1 MDLRQAWI
9 SLRDAERDGDE
20 AAIARAAGVLSE
32 LPDDVAERRMLA
44 EILGYAAGALI
55 KLGPGHLDA
64 AVALADRAVRL
75 DPDAKLAMSLP
86 IALALRS
93 AATTRLADL
102 DRSIAVGG
110 RLSADEAMLAVAT
123 TAMRAARGG
132 SLDELDA
139 AIDVGRRTVAGL
151 RRGAPARQ
159 VRAVSLGDALFAR
172 YLRTGDTAAFTEA
185 VRVVREATSARDRDI
200 RAYAMLRLGEFYLA
214 GPTSLPGFMLLF
226 QARQAERLSRP
237 VRMLRVRALHLL
249 GQVQRQRGDH
259 RRAVAA
265 FAEAAGLTDA
275 EPVQRAVN
283 ARLWGDTAAEAG
295 DHHEALAGYRA
306 ALDLLPWITS
316 WRADRTDREHTLS
329 AFVGLARDAA
339 AVALQI
345 GDPQAALVLLEQGR
359 GLLLEQ
365 LMSPR
370 ARLDE
375 LERVA
380 PRLAA
385 RLDTTIAAM
394 NEPAT
399 VGEDLTGRA
408 RLVRDL
414 DEVSAAIRGL
424 DGFTRWG
431 LPPLFADLEGV
442 ARDGPV
448 VVVNVAA
455 SRCDALILTAS
466 GMTALRLTELT
477 LADATAQAE
486 RLPDAD
492 NDVLRE
498 ILAWLWRTTVGPV
511 LGHSALRPLLDA
523 PTPPRLW
530 WVPTG
535 RLALLPLHAAGD
547 ALDLVVPSIAP
558 TVTALLHS
566 RTRPA
571 PAAEARMAVVV
582 VDQVPGLPTL
592 TGARRDARMLAD
604 RATRLDGLTVS
615 GPEGYGVV
623 HYACHAATDL
633 GSPSESH
640 LVLGPELRLSV
651 TDLTR
656 WHLRHAELA
665 FLAACGTIRTSGA
678 LADEAVHIAGGFLT
692 AGYGQ
697 VIATLWSVND
707 QLAHRVATHFYAGD
721 PLDAARALH
730 HAVTAIR
737 RHPTYGE
744 HPTAWAAYVHL
755 GR

>member
-9 SLRDAERDGDE
+9 SLRDAQRDGDE
-20 AAIARAAGVLSE
+20 ATIARAAEALAE

-75 DPDAKLAMSLP
+75 DPDAELAMSLP
-86 IALALRS
+86 LALALRS

-102 DRSIAVGG
+102 DRSIAVAG
-110 RLSADEAMLAVAT
+110 RLSTDEAMFAVAT

-139 AIDVGRRTVAGL
+139 AIDLGRRAAAGL

-172 YLRTGDTAAFTEA
+172 FLRTGDRAAFVEA
-185 VRVVREATSARDRDI
+185 VRVVREATSARDHDI

-214 GPTSLPGFMLLF
+214 GPGLPRFMLLF

-237 VRMLRVRALHLL
+237 VRMVRARALHLL
-249 GQVQRQRGDH
+249 GQVQRLRGDH
-259 RRAVAA
+259 RRAVSA
-265 FAEAAGLTDA
+265 FAEAAGLADA

-316 WRADRTDREHTLS
+316 WRADRVDREHTLT

-339 AVALQI
+339 AVALQV

-359 GLLLEQ
+359 GLLLDQ

-380 PRLAA
+380 PRLAE
-385 RLDTTIAAM
+385 RLDDTIAAM

-408 RLVRDL
+408 RLVREL
-414 DEVSAAIRGL
+414 DDVSAAIRGL
-424 DGFTRWG
+424 DGFARWD
-431 LPPLFADLEGV
+431 LPPLFADLEGA

-466 GMTALRLTELT
+466 GMTTLRLTELT

-492 NDVLRE
+492 DDVLRE
-498 ILAWLWRTTVGPV
+498 ILAWLWRTTVGPI
-511 LGHSALRPLLDA
+511 LGHRALRPLLDA
-523 PTPPRLW
+523 SAPPRLW

-535 RLALLPLHAAGD
+535 PLALLPLHAAGD
-547 ALDLVVPSIAP
+547 ALDLVVPSLAP
-558 TVTALLHS
+558 TVTALLRS
-566 RTRPA
+566 RAKSA
-571 PAAEARMAVVV
+571 PVAEARMAVVV

-604 RATRLDGLTVS
+604 RATRLDGLATS
-615 GPEGYGVV
+615 GPQGYGVV
-623 HYACHAATDL
+623 HYACHATTDL

-665 FLAACGTIRTSGA
+665 FLAACGTVRTSGA

-692 AGYGQ
+692 AGYAQ

-730 HAVTAIR
+730 HAVRVIR